1 MEEAAVE
8 ARADSTRMLDAL
20 VVPRTS
26 LSQCNRTMVVDRVAI
41 HNSSMEIIKEISQII
56 NIKDRRITSSTET
69 ITMVRH
75 AKEPGIIIRLR
86 TSRKINSVREIPL
99 TAATITM
106 VINNNRTIT
115 RDPLSTK
122 IKSSNVQGK
131 TTNREPT
138 RVNST
143 KTRNKT
149 TIEAERLIEVVTTT
163 PGIKAN
169 REAIT

>member
-1 MEEAAVE
+1 VE
-8 ARADSTRMLDAL
+8 ARADSTRMLVAL

-41 HNSSMEIIKEISQII
+41 HNNSMEIIKEISQII
-56 NIKDRRITSSTET
+56 NIKDRRITSSRET
-69 ITMVRH
+69 MTMVRGT
-75 AKEPGIIIRLR
+75 KEPDIIIRLR
-86 TSRKINSVREIPL
+86 TSRRIRSVRGIPL
-99 TAATITM
+99 TAATITV

-149 TIEAERLIEVVTTT
+149 TQEVERQTEAVTTT
-163 PGIKAN
+163 VGIKVK
-169 REAIT
+169 RESAR